1 MSREQERIRKKLEKN
16 PVAECNKIQKRFYPG
31 LFSKFAGVKDPRHQS
46 YIDYSAKTMLGSL
59 YYKCIGGLSSMQ
71 EMTRKF
77 NDEKLVENLYT
88 FLGEYEQEY
97 LPHGVNSK

>member
-1 MSREQERIRKKLEKN
+1 MSREQDRIRKKLENN
-16 PVAECNKIQKRFYPG
+16 PVVECNKIQKRFYPQ

-46 YIDYSAKTMLGSL
+46 YIDYSVKTMLGTI

-77 NDEKLVENLYT
+77 NDEKIVKNLYT
-88 FLGEYEQEY
+88 F
-97 LPHGVNSK
+97 